1 METETQISQGQERRR
16 NMKLRGIYPD
26 ARIRIDHF
34 FHTDAAWA
42 GSPKDYLALR
52 VIHEA
57 YPELTS
63 DEVRLLMA
71 AIERKVLQDRAQS
84 SA

>member
-1 METETQISQGQERRR
+1 METETSIIQGQERRR

-26 ARIRIDHF
+26 AQIRIDHF
-34 FHTDAAWA
+34 FHADPAWA

-63 DEVRLLMA
+63 EEVRLLMA
-71 AIERKVLQDRAQS
+71 AIERKSLESGATPQP
-84 SA
+84 